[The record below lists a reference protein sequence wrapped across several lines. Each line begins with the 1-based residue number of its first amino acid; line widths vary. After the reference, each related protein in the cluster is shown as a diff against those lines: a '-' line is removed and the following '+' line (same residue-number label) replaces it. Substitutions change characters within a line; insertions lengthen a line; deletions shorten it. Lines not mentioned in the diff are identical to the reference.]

1 MSQQGVVCVRF
12 MLCFIIKEV
21 CYQYWPSSGSRRFG
35 EFTVEILGEERLQG
49 FVLRTLSVQH
59 AKVSPGLMH

>member
-1 MSQQGVVCVRF
+1 MSQQGVVCVCF

-21 CYQYWPSSGSRRFG
+21 CYQYLPSSGSRRFG
-35 EFTVEILGEERLQG
+35 KFTVEILGEEALQG

-59 AKVSPGLMH
+59 AKVSPELMH